1 MADKIFVDTNI
12 WLYAFMDDNRERT
25 RISREIISNP
35 NVILN
40 TFVLNEICINLLR
53 KAKYS
58 EENLQILIVNINNH
72 YTVYPITAD
81 TILQASFIRE
91 KTDIGYWDSL
101 VVASAIQ
108 NDCTVLYSDILPHN
122 LTIENRLRIINPFK
136 R

>member
-35 NVILN
+35 NVVLN
-40 TFVLNEICINLLR
+40 TQILNEICINLLR

-58 EENLQILIVNINNH
+58 EENIQILIVNINNH
-72 YTVYPITAD
+72 YEVSPITAD

-91 KTDIGYWDSL
+91 KVDMEYWDSL
-101 VVASAIQ
+101 IVASAIQ
-108 NDCTVLYSDILPHN
+108 NNCKILYSDILPHN
-122 LTIENRLRIINPFK
+122 YIIEKKLKIVNPFK
-136 R
+136 